1 MNGVTRRG
9 AKGSPTILFLH
20 GGVINRH
27 MWGPVMDVLDPQ
39 YECIAIDLPGHGD
52 LADRPFS
59 IQSSVDTVRRALETH
74 TIEDVSMV
82 GLSLGG
88 YVAQAVT
95 AAHPDRVKGLV
106 LSGATIRYTG
116 WDGLSTRLYGA
127 LFPLLARPAAK
138 AFASKM
144 KDDLGDDVANPIL
157 NSGLSMKGGGQA
169 LRRLPGRDY
178 AALMKNYRGPII
190 VANGE
195 RDTDNRDA
203 EHLFLEHH
211 PAAESIVI
219 EDAGHACA
227 LQKPVAFARVVDQL
241 ALLAK

>member
-1 MNGVTRRG
+1 MWR
-9 AKGSPTILFLH
+9 P
-20 GGVINRH
+20 VIDELAGH
-27 MWGPVMDVLDPQ
+27 
-39 YECIAIDLPGHGD
+39 YECIAVDLPGHGD
-52 LADRPFS
+52 LAERPFS
-59 IQSSVDTVRRALETH
+59 MESSVDTVRRTLEAYAV
-74 TIEDVSMV
+74 EEASFV

-88 YVAQAVT
+88 YVAQAFA
-95 AAHPDRVKGLV
+95 AAHPDSVKGLV

-127 LFPLLARPAAK
+127 LFPLLARPARK

-144 KDDLGDDVANPIL
+144 TDDLGADVANPIL
-157 NSGLSMKGGGQA
+157 DGGLSMKGGGQA

-178 AALMKNYRGPII
+178 AALMKNYQGPII
-190 VANGE
+190 LANGE

-203 EHLFLEHH
+203 EPLFLEHH

-227 LQKPVAFARVVDQL
+227 LQQPAAFAGVVDQL
-241 ALLAK
+241 TLRAN

>member
-9 AKGSPTILFLH
+9 PKGFPTVLFLH

-27 MWGPVMDVLDPQ
+27 MWGPVMDVLDQQ

-59 IQSSVDTVRRALETH
+59 MESSVDTVRRFLETR
-74 TIEDVSMV
+74 TVEDVTVV

-95 AAHPDRVKGLV
+95 ASHPDRVKGLV

-116 WDGLSTRLYGA
+116 WDGLSTRLYGV
-127 LFPLLARPAAK
+127 LFPLFARPARK

-144 KDDLGDDVANPIL
+144 TDDLGADVANPIL
-157 NSGLSMKGGGQA
+157 NGGLAMKGGGQA
-169 LRRLPGRDY
+169 LRQLPGRDY
-178 AALMKNYRGPII
+178 AALMKSYRGPII
-190 VANGE
+190 LANGE

-211 PAAESIVI
+211 PEAESIVI

-227 LQKPVAFARVVDQL
+227 LQQPVAFARAVDQL
-241 ALLAK
+241 ALRAN